1 MLPDADSVH
10 EARGS
15 GNSLDSSGMAVK
27 TEQFQVLAVGDCG
40 AIRTLLESS
49 PVAQRFQMHA
59 CPVNA
64 DIMACIDQAAP
75 DLILVCADSADRAGL
90 AACRALKEHPATM
103 MLPVIAV
110 SGNAELQVAAYS
122 AGADDFVIVSNAD
135 EVLLARLEALARA
148 GARRRKVA
156 AAARN
161 TEERRGEELQATFR
175 RYVSPQLADRILDNS
190 RLRDSILTAADIRT
204 RAVVMFADLRGFTSI
219 SERLSPHEVL
229 PLLNEYFSLLTEI
242 TFQHEGTVFHMAG
255 DCLMVG
261 FGVPFE
267 QNDSPER
274 AVRAA
279 REMLDRFALL
289 ADSWRARHNIETGL
303 GIGINEGDVVAG
315 NVGSAMFMS
324 YTIIGDAVNIASRL
338 CQRARAGE
346 MVFSRALKR
355 SLDERGHDL
364 KAVELPAMT
373 LRGRTSPIDIYCVP
387 ITKRLRIIDA
397 LPPST
402 LSA

>member
-1 MLPDADSVH
+1 MV
-10 EARGS
+10 
-15 GNSLDSSGMAVK
+15 VTK
-27 TEQFQVLAVGDCG
+27 EQFQILVAGDCP
-40 AIRTLLESS
+40 ALRLLLQHGS
-49 PVAQRFQMHA
+49 VAHRFRLDSCAPH
-59 CPVNA
+59 A
-64 DIMACIDQAAP
+64 DIMASIDRVAP
-75 DLILVCADSADRAGL
+75 DLILVDADGHDLGGL
-90 AACRALKEHPATM
+90 ETCRALKAHPATL
-103 MLPVIAV
+103 MLPVVVV
-110 SGNAELQVAAYS
+110 SRNADLQMAAYS
-122 AGADDFVIVSNAD
+122 AGADDFVTATGRD
-135 EVLLARLEALARA
+135 TVLLARLEALARA
-148 GARRRKVA
+148 GSRRRKIA

-175 RYVSPQLADRILDNS
+175 RYVSPQLADRILDNT

-204 RAVVMFADLRGFTSI
+204 HAVIMFADLRGFTGI
-219 SERLSPHEVL
+219 SERLSPHEVV

-267 QNDSPER
+267 QDDSPQR

-279 REMLDRFALL
+279 REMLDRFAVL
-289 ADSWRARHNIETGL
+289 ADSWRSRLNIETGL

-324 YTIIGDAVNIASRL
+324 YTIIGDAVNVASRL

-346 MVFSRALKR
+346 MVLSRALKH
-355 SLDERGHDL
+355 SLDARGHDI

-387 ITKRLRIIDA
+387 INKRLHITEVP
-397 LPPST
+397 PPST
-402 LSA
+402 LMA